1 MSLMGELFDVQPPTV
16 CDQPYPIVITFTPDG
31 PIGISVPNFPNI
43 TYYGP
48 NLQEGLTMIR
58 EDLQEELLTCIFQ
71 PQPIPTSEIP
81 LAENQQVLMIT
92 PGR

>member
-1 MSLMGELFDVQPPTV
+1 
-16 CDQPYPIVITFTPDG
+16 
-31 PIGISVPNFPNI
+31 
-43 TYYGP
+43 
-48 NLQEGLTMIR
+48 MIR

-71 PQPIPTSEIP
+71 PQPIPISDIP